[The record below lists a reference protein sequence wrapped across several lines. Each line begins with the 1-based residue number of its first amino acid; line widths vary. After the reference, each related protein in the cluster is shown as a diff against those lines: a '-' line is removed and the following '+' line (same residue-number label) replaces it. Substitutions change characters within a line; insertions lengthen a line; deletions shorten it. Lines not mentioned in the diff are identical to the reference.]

1 MNWYPAILS
10 YYRDRM
16 ILATDGVAA
25 PLKHYDRP
33 WGWSWRGYH
42 GLSAVEVCA
51 VLNRLEAV
59 PVEAAAGALGRWG
72 RRDEEG

>member
-1 MNWYPAILS
+1 MNWYPAVLS

-16 ILATDGVAA
+16 ILAADGVAA

-33 WGWSWRGYH
+33 WGWAYRQYAGM
-42 GLSAVEVCA
+42 SAVEVCA

-59 PVEAAAGALGRWG
+59 PRDAATAPLAH
-72 RRDEEG
+72 